1 MGRYQKFTAEYFP
14 HFANNVDNDKL
25 SMLLVN
31 TGMEGYG
38 IYFRLTEILCK
49 SKYFILKLPTDF
61 NIWELFLF
69 RNSIKLT
76 VKEFNLFL
84 QKCASFDLFNKE
96 LLEWGYLFSTNLLL
110 DLSKT
115 DLFKNRE
122 AKPYQILEL
131 IEKEYSILISKELK
145 NLFKPISK
153 PQVKKIETEHPKII
167 PLTEYKKAIPG
178 KRLI

>member
-14 HFANNVDNDKL
+14 HFSNNVDNDKL
-25 SMLLVN
+25 SILVAN

-38 IYFRLTEILCK
+38 TYFRLKEILCK
-49 SKYFILKLPTDF
+49 SKYFILKLPTEF

-84 QKCASFDLFNKE
+84 QQCVNFGLFNKE
-96 LLEWGYLFSTNLLL
+96 LFNLGYLFSNQLLL
-110 DLSKT
+110 DLDKT
-115 DLFKNRE
+115 DLFKHRE
-122 AKPYQILEL
+122 AKPYQILGL
-131 IEKEYSILISKELK
+131 IEKEYNIKIPQTTKD
-145 NLFKPISK
+145 LFKPIPK
-153 PQVKKIETEHPKII
+153 PQTKKVEIEHPKVI
-167 PLTEYKKAIPG
+167 PLIPSKKSIPN